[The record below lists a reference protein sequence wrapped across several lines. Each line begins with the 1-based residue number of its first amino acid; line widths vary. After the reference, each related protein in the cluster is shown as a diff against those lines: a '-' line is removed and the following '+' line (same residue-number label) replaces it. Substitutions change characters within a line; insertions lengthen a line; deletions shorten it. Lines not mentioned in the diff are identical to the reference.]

1 MSECLVFTDENFRQ
15 KVFGSS
21 LPVFVDFWGSW
32 CPPCKMMEPVMEELA
47 QEFAGKVTVGKLNVD
62 QNPATRLGFGISAA
76 PTFILFKDGKILKRA
91 IGSQSRKQLVRMITK
106 SLGSVGAE
114 QPVRTLTSIPPEKQ
128 QRTDTLERI

>member
-1 MSECLVFTDENFRQ
+1 MSECLIFTDENFRQ
-15 KVFGSS
+15 EVFGGS

-47 QEFAGKVTVGKLNVD
+47 KEFAGKVKVGKLNMD
-62 QNPATRLGFGISAA
+62 QNPATRSGFGITAA

-106 SLGSVGAE
+106 SLGPVEAE
-114 QPVRTLTSIPPEKQ
+114 QPVRTLTSTPPEKQ
-128 QRTDTLERI
+128 QRADAFERI